1 MADIGS
7 GTIGQGFLGK
17 GWKYPIRVNAR
28 GGLDWSQSDASIS
41 EAIWIILSTPR
52 RSRIMEPDFG
62 CAIHDY
68 VFAPNNPATRA
79 TVEAE
84 VRTALVQWEPRIDV
98 IGVRAT
104 AHDDAPETLMIEVD
118 YRTRANNAAHN
129 IVYPFY
135 INEGPK

>member
-1 MADIGS
+1 MAS
-7 GTIGQGFLGK
+7 FLGK
-17 GWKYPIRVNAR
+17 GWKHPIRPNAR
-28 GGLDWSQSDASIS
+28 GGLDWSEADASIN

-52 RSRIMEPDFG
+52 RSRIMLPDFG
-62 CAIHDY
+62 CGIHDH

-79 TVEAE
+79 MIESE
-84 VRTALVQWEPRIDV
+84 VRRALVRWEPRVDV

-104 AHDDAPETLMIEVD
+104 AHDDQPETLMIEVD
-118 YRTRANNAAHN
+118 YRTRTNNAAHN